1 VPLPISV
8 ACLHSCAISSSQ
20 RLMDINDDA
29 PIVRSF
35 DRLPVSSRDAMKAA
49 TDNSSSCCV
58 CICDAMKSPL
68 FGSSRNDRIYVMNSD
83 ETAQTRFN
91 YLHEVEC
98 FEYSSEP
105 QTRGHRSCNF
115 VTALVRSLPS
125 SFSAWVVVSQTQRV
139 FHALKSTSSCP
150 FSEVLL

>member
-1 VPLPISV
+1 VPLPISLAV
-8 ACLHSCAISSSQ
+8 ACLHSCATSLSQ

-29 PIVRSF
+29 PSLRSF
-35 DRLPVSSRDAMKAA
+35 DRLPVRSRDAMKVA

-83 ETAQTRFN
+83 ETALTWLN

-98 FEYSSEP
+98 FECPSEP

-115 VTALVRSLPS
+115 VIA
-125 SFSAWVVVSQTQRV
+125 
-139 FHALKSTSSCP
+139 
-150 FSEVLL
+150 